1 MYILK
6 YIYIYVYIIF
16 SITMTTIMAKTT
28 TEDPKIEHK
37 ANEKEEALPP
47 ILLPIG
53 VRHLEKALPATRLL
67 EKQRLLQLVHE
78 ELENQK
84 IDFAQKE
91 EILQKREDALREKDL
106 KLQESLIGFSR
117 FLQENSIKKKR
128 AEKKSLDE
136 IRIRQ
141 EKEHEI
147 LQVEEALLKLK
158 EHRTNTL
165 AHLERLMIYQ
175 KYLESVIEK
184 ATQFHEINDL
194 ILRHE
199 TLSANREDLR
209 QHLITSEEQMQAV
222 RKEYQSYLKF
232 TATEVMMLNNDV
244 GQAKQLVERKKSD
257 TAQLQLQID
266 SMLQMAAAKT
276 LAWNQICIAAENLF
290 FRADKVS
297 IISRP
302 AKENPLKNLDMVS
315 DFITDL
321 NHVHKLYKGV
331 RAPSP
336 KPGI

>member
-1 MYILK
+1 
-6 YIYIYVYIIF
+6 
-16 SITMTTIMAKTT
+16 
-28 TEDPKIEHK
+28 
-37 ANEKEEALPP
+37 
-47 ILLPIG
+47 
-53 VRHLEKALPATRLL
+53 
-67 EKQRLLQLVHE
+67 
-78 ELENQK
+78 
-84 IDFAQKE
+84 
-91 EILQKREDALREKDL
+91 
-106 KLQESLIGFSR
+106 
-117 FLQENSIKKKR
+117 
-128 AEKKSLDE
+128 
-136 IRIRQ
+136 
-141 EKEHEI
+141 
-147 LQVEEALLKLK
+147 
-158 EHRTNTL
+158 
-165 AHLERLMIYQ
+165 MIYQ